1 MRVLPDEKSPA
12 RLHSLIVI
20 AVAIPL
26 FALFSAMSGGPAGL
40 GFGFWPFPRI
50 TVRRVLNLPEPAH
63 DKTSLEVLSLPSC
76 VRAGRIVID
85 AGHGGRD
92 EGASGPHGVR
102 EKEVVLDVALRLSHL
117 LQNQMG
123 AEVILTRSDDSYV
136 DLPTRVAAAN
146 SAKADMFISIH
157 ANSAH
162 SPAAAG
168 IETYFVKMTSN
179 PASLEVAARDRSGD
193 ARSEAL
199 AQLVQTSVSAGAGQD
214 RGVKSAPFLVLLGGE
229 MPAVLA
235 EIGFLSNQAE
245 ESDLNRPEYRQ
256 HLAQDLLTGIARYA
270 DSLNEPQCSN
280 KALAGILQRPLPI
293 ETLRAAPSNPRRTYT
308 RVRPGAHWREA
319 LTTGN

>member
-63 DKTSLEVLSLPSC
+63 DKASLEVLSLPSC

-102 EKEVVLDVALRLSHL
+102 EKEVVLDVALRLSYL

-123 AEVILTRSDDSYV
+123 AEVMLTRSDDSYV
-136 DLPTRVAAAN
+136 ELPTRVAAAN

-162 SPAAAG
+162 SPTAAG
-168 IETYFVKMTSN
+168 IETYFVNMTSN
-179 PASLEVAARDRSGD
+179 PALLELTARGRSGD

-199 AQLVQTSVSAGAGQD
+199 AQLVQTSVSADTGQD
-214 RGVKSAPFLVLLGGE
+214 RGVKSAPFLVLLGVE

-245 ESDLNRPEYRQ
+245 ESNLNRPEYRQ
-256 HLAQDLLTGIARYA
+256 RLARNLMTGIAHYA
-270 DSLNEPQCSN
+270 ARLNEPQCSN

-293 ETLRAAPSNPRRTYT
+293 KTLRATPPNPRHTHT
-308 RVRPGAHWREA
+308 RVRLGAHWREA